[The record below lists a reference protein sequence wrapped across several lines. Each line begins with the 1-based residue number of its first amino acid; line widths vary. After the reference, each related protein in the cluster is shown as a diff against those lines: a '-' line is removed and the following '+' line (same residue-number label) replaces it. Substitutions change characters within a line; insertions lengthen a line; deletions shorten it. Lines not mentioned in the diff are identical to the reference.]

1 MKNKFVLLF
10 IFFFIFINQNFAQS
24 QEKIMFLDVDYIFS
38 QSSIGKNIRE
48 QINSKAAKLD
58 VKKKKYKADLEKE
71 KKDLISK
78 KNILSEQEFNEK
90 IKKLDIKVKNINE
103 KVFNENKDLLSF
115 KKKAELEFSKK
126 LTETLQEYVNAKNV
140 QLVINKKNVLIGKS
154 EFDTTSDILSMLDKK
169 IKKIKIK

>member
-1 MKNKFVLLF
+1 MKNKFKLLF
-10 IFFFIFINQNFAQS
+10 ILFFIFINQNFALS

-38 QSSIGKNIRE
+38 KSSLGKDIRE
-48 QINSKAAKLD
+48 QINTKAVKLD
-58 VKKKKYKADLEKE
+58 SQKKKYKIDLEKE

-78 KNILSEQEFNEK
+78 KNVLSEQEFNEK
-90 IKKLDIKVKNINE
+90 IKNMDIKIKKINE
-103 KVFNENKDLLSF
+103 KVINDNKNLLSF

-126 LTETLQEYVNAKNV
+126 LIETLQEYVKTKDV

-154 EFDTTSDILSMLDKK
+154 EFDTTSDILSLLEKK

>member
-58 VKKKKYKADLEKE
+58 VKKKK
-71 KKDLISK
+71 I
-78 KNILSEQEFNEK
+78 
-90 IKKLDIKVKNINE
+90 
-103 KVFNENKDLLSF
+103 
-115 KKKAELEFSKK
+115 
-126 LTETLQEYVNAKNV
+126 
-140 QLVINKKNVLIGKS
+140 
-154 EFDTTSDILSMLDKK
+154 
-169 IKKIKIK
+169 